1 MPLTIECQKRA
12 PGTKPNALRQSG
24 LTPAV
29 LYGHNG
35 TESLALTIPTK
46 QAEFLVRDA
55 AVNRSV
61 IEVNVPDASLITK
74 AVLREV
80 QAHPWKGSLYHLSF
94 FATAQG

>member
-24 LTPAV
+24 LIPAV

-35 TESLALTIPTK
+35 TESLELTIPTK

-55 AVNRSV
+55 AVNRSI
-61 IEVNVPDASLITK
+61 IEVKVTDGLVTN

>member
-35 TESLALTIPTK
+35 TESLELTIPTK

-55 AVNRSV
+55 AVKRTV
-61 IEVNVPDASLITK
+61 IAVKVADTIVTN
-74 AVLREV
+74 AVLQEV

-94 FATAQG
+94 FATAKG